1 MYTGE
6 KYVKTTTTD
15 DGVSGWEEDKKN
27 ILSNII
33 QEQVKYTDLDFS
45 FKTKGHMLKYPDK
58 NTKRIK
64 NILTYKQVCT

>member
-15 DGVSGWEEDKKN
+15 DGVSGWEENKKN
-27 ILSNII
+27 ILSNI

-64 NILTYKQVCT
+64 NILTYKQVRT

>member
-6 KYVKTTTTD
+6 KYVRTTTTD
-15 DGVSGWEEDKKN
+15 DGVSGWEDKKN

-45 FKTKGHMLKYPDK
+45 FKTKGHML
-58 NTKRIK
+58 IK
-64 NILTYKQVCT
+64 ISRQKH

>member
-6 KYVKTTTTD
+6 KYVRTTTTD
-15 DGVSGWEEDKKN
+15 DGVSGWEENKKN
-27 ILSNII
+27 ILSNI

>member
-6 KYVKTTTTD
+6 KYVRTTTTD

-33 QEQVKYTDLDFS
+33 
-45 FKTKGHMLKYPDK
+45 
-58 NTKRIK
+58 
-64 NILTYKQVCT
+64 

>member
-15 DGVSGWEEDKKN
+15 DGVSGWEENKKN
-27 ILSNII
+27 ILSNI